1 MTSKSSA
8 RLIVSDFFVLT
19 FLHSHRLGN
28 WWGTKSCGTAAAL
41 SWIKPK
47 VSTKRLQLLTHSA
60 SFGTNCSFDPRLA
73 FLMRHC
79 PTMAFISRIGLYQS
93 SSCPLRGILPT
104 VTLKHCFFVSYW
116 GDFIFFTSSARSP
129 QLKCSTIAVKWLV
142 LGRAKRFAITQCKCV
157 FGLRSAE
164 LEQTPFCSH
173 LNGHVSCEPLS
184 ANGPM
189 ALMAQPHILQC

>member
-28 WWGTKSCGTAAAL
+28 WWRTKSCGTAAAL

-73 FLMRHC
+73 FLMRHY
-79 PTMAFISRIGLYQS
+79 SNN
-93 SSCPLRGILPT
+93 GIHFQTRTLP
-104 VTLKHCFFVSYW
+104 VFFMPFE
-116 GDFIFFTSSARSP
+116 GDFTNCYPETLFLR
-129 QLKCSTIAVKWLV
+129 LV
-142 LGRAKRFAITQCKCV
+142 LRRFYFLYFLGSFLTAKMFLYCRQVISSWSCQA
-157 FGLRSAE
+157 LRDY
-164 LEQTPFCSH
+164 T
-173 LNGHVSCEPLS
+173 V
-184 ANGPM
+184 
-189 ALMAQPHILQC
+189 